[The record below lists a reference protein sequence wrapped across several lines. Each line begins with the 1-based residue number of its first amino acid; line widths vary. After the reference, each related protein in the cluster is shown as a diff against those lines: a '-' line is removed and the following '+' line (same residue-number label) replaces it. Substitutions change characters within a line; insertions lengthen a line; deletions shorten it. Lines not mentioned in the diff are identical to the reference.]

1 MVFRFGA
8 QTAFH
13 FISFSSCERVQ
24 GYVNGSAA
32 TRSVLGVANRCSQDV
47 DCLFPE
53 GASGR
58 DHRWDQSVFT
68 SLLHLAGLHTHTGLR
83 FWAKLCNANMRE
95 HISNPLTA
103 AAPRDALIMTR
114 NRYVGIYPYAEWAAD
129 GEQWER
135 QRLHRK
141 LQKQNKL

>member
-1 MVFRFGA
+1 
-8 QTAFH
+8 
-13 FISFSSCERVQ
+13 
-24 GYVNGSAA
+24 VNGSAA
-32 TRSVLGVANRCSQDV
+32 TRSVLGVASRCSQDV

-58 DHRWDQSVFT
+58 NHRWDQSVFT
-68 SLLHLAGLHTHTGLR
+68 SLLHLAGLHTHTALR

-95 HISNPLTA
+95 HASNPLTA

-114 NRYVGIYPYAEWAAD
+114 NRYIGIYPYAEWAAD
-129 GEQWER
+129 GEQLQR

-141 LQKQNKL
+141 LQKQNEL